1 MDMSIRSPRSDKGS
15 CSHKVYSC
23 RKGVAVMLCLLLLF
37 SVLTLVPKAVDYSY
51 TEYTLRSE
59 HLAAYFTS
67 GKLSVTIASYT
78 ANSGS
83 IVTNVVMTDY
93 FIDNNGF
100 IWFYNPALSS
110 DDDLVH
116 KENNQFLCNVY
127 IDLGFNFY
135 LPPQEFAAGT
145 ISSYPNTSQA
155 FIDNSKV
162 NLVRG
167 AVARY
172 TVNSDRIIKTYHY
185 EEVLNNFSYFNT
197 FYNRHNGSLPY
208 NYKMRLRSV
217 FSFDDYYGDQADY
230 FDTLD
235 INWNVTCNNSNVY
248 YIPMFCM
255 YGLTVDILDDPGAP
269 TQGTNH
275 IVQQLD
281 HIADLVESGNA
292 TNVQICDAVTAINN
306 SISTPTTQQ
315 LAIESSIESM
325 VNQEI
330 ADVST
335 YSGLVDDAESVLDVV
350 ISDVSTA
357 AWSTD
362 EVMPQNNNW
371 INTFFDHRIFNIIF
385 STVAI
390 CAMGA
395 FILYKYF

>member
-1 MDMSIRSPRSDKGS
+1 MS
-15 CSHKVYSC
+15 
-23 RKGVAVMLCLLLLF
+23 AA
-37 SVLTLVPKAVDYSY
+37 AVDYSY
-51 TEYTLRSE
+51 TEYTLRAE
-59 HLAAYFTS
+59 HLAAYFTA
-67 GKLSVTIASYT
+67 GDLTVNIASYT

-83 IVTNVVMTDY
+83 VVTNVTLTDY

-100 IWFYNPALSS
+100 IWFYNPNLSS

-127 IDLGFNFY
+127 IDFGFNFY

-155 FIDNSKV
+155 FTDNSKV

-172 TVNSDRIIKTYHY
+172 TVNADRLSKTYSY
-185 EEVLNNFSYFNT
+185 NTVLSNFSYFNT

-217 FSFDDYYGDQADY
+217 FSFDDYYGDQSDY

-269 TQGTNH
+269 SQGTNR

-281 HIADLVESGNA
+281 QIASLIESGNS
-292 TNVQICDAVTAINN
+292 TQSQIKTAVDNINN
-306 SISTPTTQQ
+306 FLTVPTSDQVAVESKMQNIGDHQIDDITAFDSMIGQGVDFFWNEFSDITVVTLPSDPALPQ
-315 LAIESSIESM
+315 DNVTIDSVFDAHLWKFFFPMVAMLA
-325 VNQEI
+325 
-330 ADVST
+330 
-335 YSGLVDDAESVLDVV
+335 VLSYV
-350 ISDVSTA
+350 IYR
-357 AWSTD
+357 W
-362 EVMPQNNNW
+362 
-371 INTFFDHRIFNIIF
+371 
-385 STVAI
+385 
-390 CAMGA
+390 
-395 FILYKYF
+395 L